1 MRIAMG
7 FLAFAFLA
15 MGQSGASQGPP
26 TPLAVTWTS
35 GGGSGALALSVQ
47 NVSTTRIRA
56 YVVQIAFTNAAT
68 GASLGQFVRS
78 SVKPVKDGKPTYV
91 EPGQSVQAAKAITIP
106 RDPSGNLAKVSIV
119 SIDSVIFADGSQ
131 WGPAKLPQS
140 QKVVGM
146 LEAMDRGMTSK

>member
-7 FLAFAFLA
+7 FLAFSFLA
-15 MGQSGASQGPP
+15 MGQSGASQSAPA
-26 TPLAVTWTS
+26 PLAVTWTS
-35 GGGSGALALSVQ
+35 DAGTGALALSVQ
-47 NVSTTRIRA
+47 NVSATRIRA
-56 YVVQIAFTNAAT
+56 YVVQIAFTNAET

-78 SVKPVKDGKPTYV
+78 SVKGLKDGNPTYV
-91 EPGQSVQAAKAITIP
+91 EPGQSVQAAKAIAIP
-106 RDPSGNLAKVSIV
+106 RDSSGNLAKVSIV

-146 LEAMDRGMTSK
+146 LEAIDRGMTLK